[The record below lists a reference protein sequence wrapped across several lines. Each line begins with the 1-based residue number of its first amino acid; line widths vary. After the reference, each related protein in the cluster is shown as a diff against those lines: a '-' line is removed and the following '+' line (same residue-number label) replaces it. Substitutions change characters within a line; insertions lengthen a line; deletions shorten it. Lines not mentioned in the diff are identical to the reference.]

1 MLINIILFLGINLV
15 KKYKKNRFHYP
26 KSGMFGL
33 WLNGLLF
40 SKVTWWSKMSD
51 FDEKIIRGRLKDEI
65 ENIKTLDDLIGLL
78 SIIEES
84 EKKWKSKFNKFW
96 YDKML
101 FHIYEEKFDK
111 ITIESFFDLIKEL
124 DRKTNGV

>member
-1 MLINIILFLGINLV
+1 
-15 KKYKKNRFHYP
+15 
-26 KSGMFGL
+26 
-33 WLNGLLF
+33 
-40 SKVTWWSKMSD
+40 MSD